1 MILMCRL
8 SRSFSFVDSLTKK
21 YHEGFVKFSSI
32 TYSKYSNFLSNENFS
47 KHSQSIDFSL
57 WSKQTND
64 CLLITI
70 FPFLTGFDQIEMTI
84 WSDGFDCINFISHR
98 FLIEKL
104 LLLDQMHNLQRV
116 IWNGIENINRIYFSL
131 ITSNTMFNIQ
141 GKFNNH
147 LVFLKLRS
155 SLERDRRIILSWI
168 ILEIHRVRS
177 RGTLFG
183 QHQKLME
190 SKCETKFRA
199 GCNSA
204 WRGRE
209 ENTH

>member
-1 MILMCRL
+1 MCRL
-8 SRSFSFVDSLTKK
+8 SRSF
-21 YHEGFVKFSSI
+21 FSSI
-32 TYSKYSNFLSNENFS
+32 VWQRNITKDSSIFRPLRIRNIQIFFRMKIFPSIHKALVFRSPRSKRM
-47 KHSQSIDFSL
+47 I
-57 WSKQTND
+57 

-131 ITSNTMFNIQ
+131 ITSKTMFNIQ
-141 GKFNNH
+141 GKFNIH

-183 QHQKLME
+183 QHQRLME

>member
-21 YHEGFVKFSSI
+21 YHEGFVNFSSI

-131 ITSNTMFNIQ
+131 IISKTICLIFKENLISTWY
-141 GKFNNH
+141 
-147 LVFLKLRS
+147 
-155 SLERDRRIILSWI
+155 SLNCDRVW
-168 ILEIHRVRS
+168 
-177 RGTLFG
+177 
-183 QHQKLME
+183 K
-190 SKCETKFRA
+190 ET
-199 GCNSA
+199 G
-204 WRGRE
+204 E
-209 ENTH
+209 